1 MPLNFLFCVSLC
13 NYVSRYVYTM
23 ERIDESFVK
32 ELDHVE
38 EEALS
43 YQKKMMARMGGPN
56 EWEHKSTPSLLCRFF
71 MVLWR
76 DRPQSRWEEEDGWG
90 MLP

>member
-1 MPLNFLFCVSLC
+1 
-13 NYVSRYVYTM
+13 M
-23 ERIDESFVK
+23 EGIDESFVT

-43 YQKKMMARMGGPN
+43 YQKKMMARMGGPK
-56 EWEHKSTPSLLCRFF
+56 EWEHNSTPSLLCKFF

-76 DRPQSRWEEEDGWG
+76 DTESLEGGEGGIGDFALVSSCIWNSRTN
-90 MLP
+90 PFQTPT